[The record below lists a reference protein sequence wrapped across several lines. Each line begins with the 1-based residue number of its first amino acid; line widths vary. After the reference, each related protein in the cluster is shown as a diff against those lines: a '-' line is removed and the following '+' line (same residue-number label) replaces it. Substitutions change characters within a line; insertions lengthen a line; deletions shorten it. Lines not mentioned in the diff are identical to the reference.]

1 MSTLWMIFLIVFGLL
16 RRSFGRA
23 GAGLGSRI
31 GRRPTAKR
39 PKVLDANPVR
49 GMLLAAER
57 GCWRRRGAVGG
68 ASRRWEC
75 RLLQGRIP
83 GVGQVIDLSV
93 IPSPPDGG
101 MEFGAT
107 VRSAG
112 SIRGGDLASN
122 GGS

>member
-68 ASRRWEC
+68 GEGLLAVPPGGGNVDCSR
-75 RLLQGRIP
+75 
-83 GVGQVIDLSV
+83 
-93 IPSPPDGG
+93 
-101 MEFGAT
+101 
-107 VRSAG
+107 AG
-112 SIRGGDLASN
+112 YPALDR
-122 GGS
+122 